1 MQRKRCRKCGE
12 PKVLDDFHKRTIS
25 DDGHHSVCK
34 VCASEYQRR
43 HYTRYCEICGASFYK
58 RDELTLCVKCRREQK
73 DYAPMDVKACKT
85 CTFLADCKRRVKQTD
100 LEHQDWS
107 PPCFED
113 SKYHEAWLK
122 EYA

>member
-12 PKVLDDFHKRTIS
+12 TKVLDDFHKRTIS

-43 HYTRYCEICGASFYK
+43 HMTRYCEICGASYYLYGDDLF
-58 RDELTLCVKCRREQK
+58 LCVKCRREQK
-73 DYAPMDVKACKT
+73 DYEPPKTCKT
-85 CTFLADCKRRVKQTD
+85 CTFLADCKRRVKQKD
-100 LEHQDWS
+100 ADWM
-107 PPCFED
+107 PYCFVT
-113 SKYHEAWLK
+113 SKHHEAWLK